1 MRYLALIAILLLS
14 VPAMAQEVKIPR
26 TITVN
31 GLAERKVVPD
41 EAHMTVNLSATEKK
55 LSLAKSAH
63 DAKLKKLMGIVKDT
77 GIPEK
82 HVRTQHS
89 NVQPIYSYKHDPQG
103 RSQRSFDGYRVQ
115 TSLDI
120 TVADT
125 DKLGD
130 LMETVMN
137 ANFEQRTNE
146 EWNSLVN
153 VYYTLSEPEK
163 VRDDMLAEAMA
174 NAKEKAERMAS
185 AAGTSIGRVYAV
197 TEGGVPQFHPPMPM
211 MAMAARAE
219 GVAMDKSMALPAGE
233 QEVNASVTV
242 SYELKD

>member
-1 MRYLALIAILLLS
+1 MRHLILVATLLLAT
-14 VPAMAQEVKIPR
+14 PALAQEVKIPR

-55 LSLAKSAH
+55 LAAAKSAH
-63 DAKLKKLMGIVKDT
+63 DAKLKKLLSLTKDA

-89 NVQPIYSYKHDPQG
+89 NVQPIYSYKNDTNG
-103 RSQRSFDGYRVQ
+103 RNTRYFDGYRVQ
-115 TSLDI
+115 TNLDI

-125 DKLGD
+125 EKLGD
-130 LMETVMN
+130 LMEAVMG
-137 ANFEQRTNE
+137 AGFEKNTNE
-146 EWNSLVN
+146 EWGQLVN
-153 VYYTLSEPEK
+153 VYYTLSKPEK
-163 VRDDMLAEAMA
+163 IRDEMLTEAIA
-174 NAKEKAERMAS
+174 NAKVKAERMAS
-185 AAGTSIGRVYAV
+185 AAGSSIGRVYAI
-197 TEGGVPQFHPPMPM
+197 TEGGAPQFHPPMPM
-211 MAMAARAE
+211 MAMKMAG
-219 GVAMDKSMALPAGE
+219 GVADAAMAPPAGE